1 MSQDVEARLAALEAK
16 VQDLHDREAIR
27 SLRFRYHECINSETF
42 DAIPGLFTDDAVL
55 DFDYLGQAKGQV
67 ELKAFFDKV
76 NGLLSF
82 VRQFVHNHAVEVDG
96 DTGRGYAYLEAKTI
110 SKGDAYFVAARYDDE
125 YVRVNGE
132 WKFKKMSLEPFF
144 TVPFSEGW
152 AQEDRLK
159 MGR

>member
-1 MSQDVEARLAALEAK
+1 MTQDAEARLQALEAK
-16 VQDLHDREAIR
+16 VQDLSDREAIR
-27 SLRFRYHECINSETF
+27 SLRFRYHECINGETL
-42 DAIPGLFTDDAVL
+42 DQIPALFCEDAVL
-55 DFDYLGQAKGQV
+55 DFDYLGSATGQV
-67 ELKAFFDKV
+67 ELAAFFAKV
-76 NGLLSF
+76 DTLLSF
-82 VRQFVHNHAVEVDG
+82 VRQFVHNHAVELDG

-110 SKGDAYFVAARYDDE
+110 SKGEAYLVAARYDDE

-132 WKFKKMSLEPFF
+132 WKFKKMALTPFF